1 MTDSEKKYREELD
14 RYRQHLNRQAK
25 QEEEKG
31 LKPYSHPDHY
41 DKLCSK
47 EDNSS

>member
-1 MTDSEKKYREELD
+1 MGKEEKKYREELD
-14 RYRQHLNRQAK
+14 RYRQLLHQQTK
-25 QEEEKG
+25 HQEDKG

-41 DKLCSK
+41 DKLCAK

>member
-1 MTDSEKKYREELD
+1 MGHSEKKYREELD
-14 RYRQHLNRQAK
+14 RYRQLLNRQK
-25 QEEEKG
+25 ENDEKKG

-41 DKLCSK
+41 DRLCSK